1 MRISDWSSV
10 VCFSDLSSMEAVD
23 RACGEIFAQTV
34 AANGNPGYWSLL
46 IAHKDSPINS
56 VEDMLKNAKTLT
68 FGNGDPNST
77 SGFLVPGYYV
87 FAKNNV
93 DAKQIFKRTLNAS
106 HEVKDRKSTRL
117 NSSH

>member
-1 MRISDWSSV
+1 
-10 VCFSDLSSMEAVD
+10 
-23 RACGEIFAQTV
+23 
-34 AANGNPGYWSLL
+34 
-46 IAHKDSPINS
+46 
-56 VEDMLKNAKTLT
+56 MLKNAKTLT

-106 HEVKDRKSTRL
+106 HEVNALSVANKQVDVATFNTEGMERL
-117 NSSH
+117 QETNPRSEERSVGKGCVSPGRSRWVTA

>member
-1 MRISDWSSV
+1 
-10 VCFSDLSSMEAVD
+10 
-23 RACGEIFAQTV
+23 
-34 AANGNPGYWSLL
+34 
-46 IAHKDSPINS
+46 
-56 VEDMLKNAKTLT
+56 MLKNAKTLT

-106 HEVKDRKSTRL
+106 HEVNALSVANKQVDVATFNTEGMEPLQETNPAQAAHLKVIWKSPLITATPLAWRR
-117 NSSH
+117 NVSEETKQKTIGNEP